1 MIDIFLAH
9 TEEDYEAA
17 GFLFLKY
24 AKELPIALDF
34 QHFDEELQQL
44 KNIYAVAEGGII
56 LCKENNNF
64 IGCAGI
70 RKFNSETG
78 ELKRMWIDPSARG
91 KGIGSRILNAAVALA
106 LNKNYKEIVLDT
118 LDNMQPAIKLYRQ
131 AGFKE
136 IEPYYFNPNK
146 NALFFKKII
155 G

>member
-1 MIDIFLAH
+1 MIEVYLAQ
-9 TEEDYEAA
+9 TEEDFIAA
-17 GFLFLKY
+17 ANLFLKY
-24 AKELPIALDF
+24 AQELPIALDF
-34 QHFDEELQQL
+34 QHFDEELQKL
-44 KNIYAVAEGGII
+44 KQIYADVEGGII
-56 LCKENNNF
+56 LCKENNKY

-70 RKFNSETG
+70 RKFNSETA

-91 KGIGSRILNAAVALA
+91 KGIGSRILKAAIALA

-136 IEPYYFNPNK
+136 IEPYYFNPYK
-146 NALFFKKII
+146 NALFFKKIL